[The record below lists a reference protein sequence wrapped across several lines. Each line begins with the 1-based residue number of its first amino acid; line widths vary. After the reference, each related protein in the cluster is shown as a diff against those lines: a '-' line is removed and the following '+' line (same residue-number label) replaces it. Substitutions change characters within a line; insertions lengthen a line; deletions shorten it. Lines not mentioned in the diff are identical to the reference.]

1 MKIAYLIL
9 AHDQPAL
16 FARLA
21 GALAGADARLFAHI
35 DAKTDAAPFR
45 AAVSAHPV
53 HFVAAPVNVN
63 WGGYSQ
69 VAAMLSLLQLAAQHG
84 PHDYYVFLSGRDY
97 PLRSQRAIS
106 AHLAASGGK
115 SYMNFYALADGVD
128 FVDKVRRYCY
138 YDIYARLPGR
148 WLQRVANRLVRDI
161 SNALPARTFI
171 SGMQPYRGST
181 SWCLSQS
188 VVAYLL
194 AFVANPAN
202 QAYLKFFHSVN
213 CADEIFFQTIV
224 LNSPWAATLENF
236 EEDVLRRVPGGMK
249 NENKVSLHYID
260 WNPAREDP
268 AVFDASDF
276 PALVTSGKF
285 FARKFDI
292 VKSAAVLDMLDA
304 ARRADSEEN

>member
-9 AHDQPAL
+9 AHDQPVL
-16 FARLA
+16 FARLV
-21 GALAGADARLFAHI
+21 GALAGADARFFAHI
-35 DAKTDAAPFR
+35 DAKVDAARFR
-45 AAVSAHPV
+45 SAVTAHPV
-53 HFVAAPVNVN
+53 HFVAAPVKVN

-97 PLRSQRAIS
+97 PLRSQREIS
-106 AHLAASGGK
+106 THLEASAGK
-115 SYMNFYALADGVD
+115 SYMNFYALTDGVD
-128 FVDKVRRYCY
+128 FVAKVRRYCY

-181 SWCLSQS
+181 SWCLSQP
-188 VVAYLL
+188 VVTYLL
-194 AFVANPAN
+194 AFVADPAN
-202 QAYLKFFHSVN
+202 QAYLKFFRSVN

-224 LNSPWAATLENF
+224 LNSPWAASLAHF
-236 EEDVLRRVPGGMK
+236 EEDVLRRVPGDMK

-268 AVFDASDF
+268 AILDASDF
-276 PALVTSGKF
+276 SALLTSGKF
-285 FARKFDI
+285 FARKFDTH
-292 VKSAAVLDMLDA
+292 KSAAVLDMLDV
-304 ARRADSEEN
+304 ARRADREKT